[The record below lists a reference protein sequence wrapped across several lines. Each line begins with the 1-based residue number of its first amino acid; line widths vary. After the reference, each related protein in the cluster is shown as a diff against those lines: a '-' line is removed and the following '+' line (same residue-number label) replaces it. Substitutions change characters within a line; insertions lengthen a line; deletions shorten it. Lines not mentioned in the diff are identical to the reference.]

1 MGIGIALPSKVRE
14 MGREPTAPESW
25 LGLTR
30 DILRDARGRELENQS
45 RAIEERLRYG
55 KTASREPGI
64 PLLRGVASSRLP
76 GRGDASDGVTA
87 SEQSLRGFLRL
98 MKADRFPEALRYAR
112 NAGYDRALLNVSA
125 DPAELDLRAEAAVY
139 YGQNLVYTGELEEA
153 RAVLQNAI
161 ETLTRLNL
169 RDGLSLE
176 RGLDPGNWR
185 RNLSLGRAYNVLGY
199 LCYLELGQYRR
210 ALRLFEAALPYFE
223 ASDHVEEL
231 ANTGQNMG
239 IAYSLLGEGNKA
251 TAYLAEALEIRQR
264 LRLPYRLALSREA
277 YARAYIEAG
286 QPHRARNVG
295 EQAYDTC
302 KELNARRGIG
312 LTAVTVGRAYHGL
325 ARLTTV
331 YDDRKR
337 LEHECRAV
345 KLLEEARDIFANQ
358 VFEPVRSIEALLAL
372 GQCYSNLALFPGSG
386 EGIARERQRRALA
399 CLGEAV
405 DLAGDRHPVH
415 YVSACIEMAR
425 HHLQTR
431 GFDQVPAWLQRAED
445 AIPQTYRLRAGGTA
459 DDDPGGE
466 PVDEYWRQ
474 AGEIEMIRGH
484 LAFDRAT
491 RDGACDSFREAASQA
506 ILCYAWAFDQWHQF
520 QGSTP
525 EHRGL
530 GGEIVTRLRLG
541 STDDFGYVRETIFPQ
556 VELRVGR
563 LYDLPELLEHTPLLA
578 RK

>member
-1 MGIGIALPSKVRE
+1 MGIGIALPSKVRG
-14 MGREPTAPESW
+14 MWREPTAPESW

-30 DILRDARGRELENQS
+30 DILRDASGRELENQS

-64 PLLRGVASSRLP
+64 PLLREVASARLP
-76 GRGDASDGVTA
+76 GRGDASAGGTV

-112 NAGYDRALLNVSA
+112 NAGYDRALLNGPA

-139 YGQNLVYTGELEEA
+139 CGQDLVYTGGLEDA
-153 RAVLQNAI
+153 RAVLQNTI
-161 ETLTRLNL
+161 ETLTGLNL
-169 RDGLSLE
+169 REGLSPE
-176 RGLDPGNWR
+176 HGLDPGNWR
-185 RNLSLGRAYNVLGY
+185 RNLALGRAYNVLGY

-223 ASDHVEEL
+223 VSDHVEEL

-239 IAYSLLGEGNKA
+239 IVCSLLGEGNKA
-251 TAYLAEALEIRQR
+251 TARLDEALEIRQA
-264 LRLPYRLALSREA
+264 LGLPYRLALSREA

-286 QPHRARNVG
+286 QPHRARIVG
-295 EQAYDTC
+295 EQAYDAC
-302 KELNARRGIG
+302 RELNARRGIG

-325 ARLTTV
+325 AMLTTV
-331 YDDRKR
+331 YDERTR

-345 KLLEEARDIFANQ
+345 KLLEEARDICANP
-358 VFEPVRSIEALLAL
+358 VFEPIRSIEALLAL
-372 GQCYSNLALFPGSG
+372 GQCYSNLALFSGS

-415 YVSACIEMAR
+415 HVSACIEMAR

-431 GFDQVPAWLQRAED
+431 GMDQVEPWLQRAEE

-459 DDDPGGE
+459 DDDPDGE
-466 PVDEYWRQ
+466 PVDEFWRQ

-506 ILCYAWAFDQWHQF
+506 IPCYAWAFAQWHQF

-525 EHRGL
+525 EYRGR
-530 GGEIVTRLRLG
+530 GGEIVARLRLG
-541 STDDFGYVRETIFPQ
+541 SMDDLGCVRETIFPQ

-563 LYDLPELLEHTPLLA
+563 LFDLPELLEHTPLLA